1 MDSSIQQISRKP
13 IPWIE
18 IYPVDIAF
26 LLLNNW
32 RLFLS
37 HIQVAR
43 KIGSACCRIALWD
56 CFWECYLF
64 CYWLLQI
71 CVVNWVKIFVP
82 QTVPQCNSTQQRPSP
97 HTNLPMANETII
109 GILRS
114 AGTSS
119 KLPASL
125 KGSFAI

>member
-37 HIQVAR
+37 HIEVAR
-43 KIGSACCRIALWD
+43 EIGSVCCRIVLWD
-56 CFWECYLF
+56 CFWERYLF
-64 CYWLLQI
+64 CYLAITYWRSKLGQ
-71 CVVNWVKIFVP
+71 
-82 QTVPQCNSTQQRPSP
+82 NSSP
-97 HTNLPMANETII
+97 KQSHSAIRRNNDRVSTLTCKWPTII

-114 AGTSS
+114 AATSS